1 MSPLKSHRRARRRS
15 WSGKVVV
22 LVVLGLIVA
31 LLVGG
36 VTQIGRQSGP
46 YDAHTNR
53 SFAAQGGVVAKD
65 SNLTASSVRRLMRDM
80 QNLDRQTLQAEL
92 DAFTAQS
99 AGQASRAEFLT
110 TPAAA
115 GAVQDQFAAVFA
127 DRAQAVRELQA
138 AIDGLLGMHPLQ
150 VAGAPPSNGSAT
162 ATPTLL
168 SSTQAT
174 NRIAAVGGLLAQ
186 SDRSYAGV
194 RRSLARL
201 PGHAR
206 LPASKWITSAG
217 LWQVGAVTTQVDLLA
232 TSTSLAV
239 THRLAL
245 RVVEI
250 TPPALPSPTGVAT
263 PGTSVL
269 SPTTEVELHVVLS
282 NLGSVDEPH
291 ASVRFTLVPQPS
303 GATATLT
310 RRAAVA
316 AGGSVSLAPASFSVK
331 PGVSYQLTVA
341 IKVPAGQT
349 DVIGTALGELLRIAP
364 TK

>member
-1 MSPLKSHRRARRRS
+1 MPPRRTRRRARRRS
-15 WSGKVVV
+15 SARPVTFVVAAVVV
-22 LVVLGLIVA
+22 LAI
-31 LLVGG
+31 LVGG
-36 VTQIGRQSGP
+36 LTQVSRQSEG
-46 YDAHTNR
+46 YRTSSDR
-53 SFAAQGGVVAKD
+53 SLAAQGTVAAD
-65 SNLTASSVRRLMRDM
+65 QSNATSATVRRV
-80 QNLDRQTLQAEL
+80 LDDLPSQTRQGLQATL
-92 DAFTAQS
+92 DS
-99 AGQASRAEFLT
+99 AVQQTSLQAARAEIAGGA
-110 TPAAA
+110 TPLGLVAT
-115 GAVQDQFAAVFA
+115 QFAAVFA

-349 DVIGTALGELLRIAP
+349 DVIGTALGELLQIAP
-364 TK
+364 AK